1 MRRVKCGA
9 LLFGNLV
16 NLNNLI
22 EMVADFDVLLLGIL
36 FNYLNYV
43 LVRHVNSLQNR
54 YSKRFGTTNISSLV
68 QLTVLKLYLCAS
80 TFLLD
85 CNSLNAKNCSCK
97 SNKNN
102 KSKEA
107 DESSTKD
114 DCFTNNKRY

>member
-1 MRRVKCGA
+1 MRLVKCVA

-16 NLNNLI
+16 SLNNLI

-43 LVRHVNSLQNR
+43 LVRHLNSLQNR
-54 YSKRFGTTNISSLV
+54 DSKRFGTTNISSLV

-85 CNSLNAKNCSCK
+85 CN
-97 SNKNN
+97 
-102 KSKEA
+102 
-107 DESSTKD
+107 
-114 DCFTNNKRY
+114 